1 MPIMPADYFSTWYV
15 ITIGGM
21 PTILQSYNETLNQA
35 VSDKKLVQGDIG
47 NHVVDIAPTYYQYNL
62 NCPILLIEPKNLFN
76 DTFDLVLNCLNL
88 IQEPVYGNAD
98 IDQFNYVMQSAQLS
112 FSTES
117 SNCTTS
123 LESWKAFDD
132 VDNFKTYAPNYD
144 FISRLVKFYDIQF
157 GMFGENYLIQQGNF
171 NISVLN
177 EKHFYVS
184 GSNNFYGNQNPLY
197 SIHGYTV
204 TGDVTIVLTPEQYEV
219 LKLYNAQT
227 PGVFTAA
234 KNSLFVKIL
243 SRNSTGIYDKTINL
257 GDFMFLPTVDLSISA
272 NQTITARVNFVTMF
286 RRTSTITF

>member
-76 DTFDLVLNCLNL
+76 DTFDLVLNFLNL
-88 IQEPVYGNAD
+88 IQEPVYG
-98 IDQFNYVMQSAQLS
+98 
-112 FSTES
+112 STES

>member
-35 VSDKKLVQGDIG
+35 ASDKKLVQGDIG

-76 DTFDLVLNCLNL
+76 DTFDLVLNFLNL

-98 IDQFNYVMQSAQLS
+98 IDQFNYVMQSAQLN

>member
-76 DTFDLVLNCLNL
+76 DTFDLVLNFLNL

-98 IDQFNYVMQSAQLS
+98 IDQFNYVMQSAQLN

-243 SRNSTGIYDKTINL
+243 TRNSTGIYDKTINL

>member
-15 ITIGGM
+15 ITIGGS

-35 VSDKKLVQGDIG
+35 VSDKKFIQGDIG
-47 NHVVDIAPTYYQYNL
+47 NHIVDIAPTFYQYNL
-62 NCPILLIEPKNLFN
+62 NCPILLIEPKNLLS
-76 DTFDLVLNCLNL
+76 DTFDLVLNFLDL
-88 IQEPVYGNAD
+88 IQEPVYGNSD

-112 FSTES
+112 FSAES

-123 LESWKAFDD
+123 LESWKGFDD
-132 VDNFKTYAPNYD
+132 ASNFKTYAPNYD
-144 FISRLVKFYDIQF
+144 FIARLVKFYDVQF

-177 EKHFYVS
+177 DKNYYVP

-204 TGDVTIVLTPEQYEV
+204 TGDVTLVLTPDQYEV

-272 NQTITARVNFVTMF
+272 NQTITARVNFATMF
-286 RRTSTITF
+286 RRTSAITY

>member
-15 ITIGGM
+15 ITIGGL
-21 PTILQSYNETLNQA
+21 PTILQSYNETLNQT
-35 VSDKKLVQGDIG
+35 VYDKKMIQGDIG

-62 NCPILLIEPKNLFN
+62 NCPILLIEPKNLLY
-76 DTFDLVLNCLNL
+76 DTFDLVLNFLNM
-88 IQEPVYGNAD
+88 IQEPVYGTSD
-98 IDQFNYVMQSAQLS
+98 IDQFNFVMQSAQLS

-123 LESWKAFDD
+123 LESWKAFND

-144 FISRLVKFYDIQF
+144 FIARLVKFYDVQF

-171 NISVLN
+171 NISILN
-177 EKHFYVS
+177 EKHFYVP
-184 GSNNFYGNQNPLY
+184 GSNNFTGNQNPLY

-204 TGDVTIVLTPEQYEV
+204 TGNVTIVLTPEQYEV

-227 PGVFTAA
+227 PGIFTAA

-243 SRNSTGIYDKTINL
+243 SRNSTGIYDKTISL

-272 NQTITARVNFVTMF
+272 NQTITAQVNFSTMF
-286 RRTSTITF
+286 RRTSAITY

>member
-15 ITIGGM
+15 ITIGGL

-35 VSDKKLVQGDIG
+35 VSDKKFVQGDIG
-47 NHVVDIAPTYYQYNL
+47 NHVVDIAPTHYQYNL
-62 NCPILLIEPKNLFN
+62 NCPILLIEPKNLFYDN
-76 DTFDLVLNCLNL
+76 FDLVLNFLNL
-88 IQEPVYGNAD
+88 IQEPVYGTGD
-98 IDQFNYVMQSAQLS
+98 IDQFEYVMQGAQLN

-117 SNCTTS
+117 STCTST
-123 LESWKAFDD
+123 LESWKAFND
-132 VDNFKTYAPNYD
+132 VNNFKTYAPNYD
-144 FISRLVKFYDIQF
+144 FIARLVKFYDVQF
-157 GMFGENYLIQQGNF
+157 GMFGENYLIKQGNF

-177 EKHFYVS
+177 EKHFYVP
-184 GSNNFYGNQNPLY
+184 GSNSFYGNQNPLY

-227 PGVFTAA
+227 PGIFTAA

-272 NQTITARVNFVTMF
+272 NQTITARVNFATMF
-286 RRTSTITF
+286 RRTSAITY

>member
-76 DTFDLVLNCLNL
+76 DTFDLVLNFLNL

-177 EKHFYVS
+177 EQHFYVS

>member
-76 DTFDLVLNCLNL
+76 DTFDLVLNFLNL

-204 TGDVTIVLTPEQYEV
+204 TVDVTIVLTPEQYEV

>member
-76 DTFDLVLNCLNL
+76 DTFDLVLNFLNL

-132 VDNFKTYAPNYD
+132 VDNFKTYSPNYD

>member
-15 ITIGGM
+15 ITIGGL
-21 PTILQSYNETLNQA
+21 PTLLQSYNETLNQS
-35 VSDKKLVQGDIG
+35 VSDKKMVQGDIG
-47 NHVVDIAPTYYQYNL
+47 NHIVDISPTYYQYNL
-62 NCPILLIEPKNLFN
+62 NCPILLIEPKNLLY
-76 DTFDLVLNCLNL
+76 DTFDLVLGFLDL
-88 IQEPVYGNAD
+88 IQEPVYGTAD

-123 LESWKAFDD
+123 LESWKAFNDAN
-132 VDNFKTYAPNYD
+132 NFKTYAPNYD
-144 FISRLVKFYDIQF
+144 FIARLVKFYDIQF

-177 EKHFYVS
+177 EKHFYTP
-184 GSNNFYGNQNPLY
+184 GSNNFTGNQNPLY

-204 TGDVTIVLTPEQYEV
+204 TGNVTIVLTPEQYEV

-227 PGVFTAA
+227 PGIFTAA

-272 NQTITARVNFVTMF
+272 NQTITAQVNFSTMF
-286 RRTSTITF
+286 RRTSAITY

>member
-1 MPIMPADYFSTWYV
+1 
-15 ITIGGM
+15 
-21 PTILQSYNETLNQA
+21 
-35 VSDKKLVQGDIG
+35 
-47 NHVVDIAPTYYQYNL
+47 
-62 NCPILLIEPKNLFN
+62 LLIEPKNLFN
-76 DTFDLVLNCLNL
+76 DTFDLVLNFLNL

-98 IDQFNYVMQSAQLS
+98 IDQFNYVMQSAQLN

>member
-62 NCPILLIEPKNLFN
+62 NCPILLIEPKNLFK
-76 DTFDLVLNCLNL
+76 DTFDLVLNFLNL

-98 IDQFNYVMQSAQLS
+98 IDQFNYVMQSAQLN

>member
-15 ITIGGM
+15 ITIGGL
-21 PTILQSYNETLNQA
+21 PTILQSYNETLNQT
-35 VSDKKLVQGDIG
+35 VSDKKMIQGDIG

-62 NCPILLIEPKNLFN
+62 NCPILLIEPKNLLY
-76 DTFDLVLNCLNL
+76 DTFDLVLNFLNM
-88 IQEPVYGNAD
+88 IQEPVYGTSD
-98 IDQFNYVMQSAQLS
+98 IDQFNFVMQSAQLS

-123 LESWKAFDD
+123 LESWKAFND

-144 FISRLVKFYDIQF
+144 FIARLVKFYDVQF

-171 NISVLN
+171 NISILN
-177 EKHFYVS
+177 EKHFYVP
-184 GSNNFYGNQNPLY
+184 GSNNFTGNQNPLY

-204 TGDVTIVLTPEQYEV
+204 TGNVTIVLTPEQYEV

-227 PGVFTAA
+227 PGIFTAA

-243 SRNSTGIYDKTINL
+243 SRNSTGIYDKTISL

-272 NQTITARVNFVTMF
+272 NQTITAQVNFSTMF
-286 RRTSTITF
+286 RRTSAITY